1 MEENK
6 NINEQEEKIFKDN
19 KEEANVVGRQ
29 GVYNPGQFYFPLP
42 ITSKEDTVNNINTSR
57 VTFYNQ
63 VATSDKTRKIL
74 LFSFLGIFLLIAVLL
89 LINPVLVNNLFTPL
103 IVIFVVFLLVT
114 YFITSSNKRK
124 RNMFMDEYRYHY
136 FINIDSYCYY
146 QVGFSNIEL
155 SYNTKIDLEE
165 VQKIG
170 CYENI
175 TSCPSRDMVKGTMF
189 GVKFTSFDALIKTK
203 IAMDEKSVEKIVFS
217 GKLFSFDLQSK
228 KAGKMFIYLKGC
240 GDSFPTEL
248 KGMEEVDIKDLKKEY
263 KVFSSY
269 ANPNQ
274 ILNKKCIDTLN
285 KFNID
290 DVVEDIIITISNQG
304 TFFGLSLTSEYMTI
318 PYQNDVND
326 KFLLHYKKNL
336 ENIAMFV
343 AALSANHK
351 ISSEE

>member
-165 VQKIG
+165 VKKIG

-228 KAGKMFIYLKGC
+228 KAG
-240 GDSFPTEL
+240 
-248 KGMEEVDIKDLKKEY
+248 
-263 KVFSSY
+263 
-269 ANPNQ
+269 
-274 ILNKKCIDTLN
+274 
-285 KFNID
+285 
-290 DVVEDIIITISNQG
+290 
-304 TFFGLSLTSEYMTI
+304 
-318 PYQNDVND
+318 
-326 KFLLHYKKNL
+326 
-336 ENIAMFV
+336 
-343 AALSANHK
+343 
-351 ISSEE
+351 